1 MEKNITTYFE
11 WIRNAKILKLM
22 LLHLDKD
29 KKGSSCELSVIWWK
43 ESCLKSVR
51 GLVTADGYG
60 S

>member
-1 MEKNITTYFE
+1 
-11 WIRNAKILKLM
+11 M
-22 LLHLDKD
+22 LLYLDKD
-29 KKGSSCELSVIWWK
+29 KKGSSCELSEIWWK